1 MQIHARKRT
10 RQHWIV
16 KFLPLESVNN
26 AADLISRLQEEGG
39 FRAYVLDRRQL
50 VLPAAIALVLIS
62 IVLAAASFVF
72 FSEAH
77 VVFALLALFLAPI
90 ILVGSFLVQGC
101 IFLYWLD
108 NRALMQALGNRA
120 KHKPGMLAAW
130 LKQKF
135 DVDMGTFPRVPWVF
149 ATLFLILPMAMLVY
163 VQWEVGL
170 ILLGL
175 AILLP
180 IVFARFDR

>member
-1 MQIHARKRT
+1 MHTYPRKRV

-16 KFLPLESVNN
+16 KYLPLGSLSDALELLN
-26 AADLISRLQEEGG
+26 RLQEEGG
-39 FRAYVLDRRQL
+39 FRTYVLDRRQL
-50 VLPAAIALVLIS
+50 ALPAVLVLVLIS

-101 IFLYWLD
+101 IFLYWLE
-108 NRALMQALGNRA
+108 NRALMQALGSRA

-135 DVDMGTFPRVPWVF
+135 DIDMGPFPRVPWVL
-149 ATLFLILPMAMLVY
+149 ATLFLVLPMAILVY
-163 VQWEVGL
+163 VQWKVGL
-170 ILLGL
+170 TLLGL

-180 IVFARFDR
+180 VVFARFDR